1 MEWPTDLIHSS
12 YNVKA
17 FCLLILYHLPIL
29 QTRTGKHWLAIT
41 KPFTSY
47 GGNQDDYKY
56 FFLLGP
62 TFFFLAAN
70 KFCFLI
76 VLHYRLCCVSVGFR
90 GEGTLQRV
98 ISCIP

>member
-1 MEWPTDLIHSS
+1 MELPTDLIHSS

-47 GGNQDDYKY
+47 GGNQDDYK
-56 FFLLGP
+56 
-62 TFFFLAAN
+62 
-70 KFCFLI
+70 
-76 VLHYRLCCVSVGFR
+76 
-90 GEGTLQRV
+90 
-98 ISCIP
+98 